1 MSEFIHLHCHS
12 EYSMLDSAIRLP
24 ALCERAVSFGME
36 ACAVTDHGNLCAA
49 AEFQKVCRE
58 YGIRPIFG
66 CEIYTCPDRRLRDGG
81 APHHLILLA
90 RTQEGWSNLSHLV
103 SEAWISG
110 FCGKPRADWELL
122 SRFRDGLT
130 CLSACLQGAVP
141 GAILRGDMDGARERA
156 LRLASLFP
164 GHFYLELQRTGLPRQ
179 EYVNQRL
186 MELGESLRLPLAA
199 TNDCHYLGPGDAEA
213 RDVLLCV
220 QAGKKLSGPGHPHSG
235 TKSLFFKS
243 PAEMAEAFADCPE
256 AIANTVRIA
265 EDCRAEI
272 PSGKHFFP
280 AYPVPPGTTTEQE
293 FRRIAEEGLRKRL
306 SEKPSGPPS
315 DETPYWKRLR
325 HEMDVITRMGFP
337 AYFLVVHEFV
347 TWARDNGIPVGPG
360 RGSAGGSLT
369 AWAMR
374 ITDFDPL
381 EYGLIFERFLN
392 PGRSS
397 LPDIDVDVCE
407 RRRGRLLR
415 HLRERYGEDC
425 VAQIA
430 AFSTLKMRAAVQD
443 AGRALGMGFQE
454 RTRLASFFPSFTH
467 HRRIADVIRETPQLR
482 DMAEKDESAAWVL
495 AVSLRIEGLVRQAGI
510 HAAGVVMS
518 GGPLADRVP
527 VMLGRHGERVTQFD
541 GPMVEAA
548 GLVKFDILGL
558 ANMTIIQD
566 TIDAVAREG
575 RPAPD
580 LRTLPLDDPAVYRL
594 YSRAD
599 TDGVFQMES
608 AGMKKYLTLLRP
620 ERFSDIVALL
630 ALYRPGPLESGMS
643 QEFIRRRH
651 GESPVR
657 YPHPALEACLRD
669 TYGVILYQEQDM
681 QIAETAAGY
690 TAAEADTLRRAM
702 SKKKAEEMAGER
714 ARFLR
719 GAAER
724 GFDRKTAETIF
735 GQMETFASYGFN
747 KAHSVAYA
755 LTSYYTAYLK
765 THYPAEF
772 MAALL
777 TAVMRQPERL
787 AGYLARCR
795 ERGPEVLPPSVNTS
809 LGVFSALKGRIIFGL
824 DAVRGVGTAAA
835 GEIVRARK
843 DGPFRSLGDFLS
855 RVSIRTVTKRAVSS
869 LIRCGALDDT
879 GESRESMLSRLGAAI
894 SRARLHPAR
903 GAGLLRFLP
912 DYRPEEERPGENTP
926 GPAPDPAA
934 RLRDEKE
941 ILGFYI
947 SGHPLDSLKGE
958 AARLGCLA
966 LSALSSLRPGA
977 GVRLCVMV
985 SGLRE
990 IRDRQKRR
998 MAVAGIEDQE
1008 GYAHA
1013 YIFSKTYT
1021 PSVRNL
1027 LREAAGSA
1035 LPLFIVGHTEKDTG
1049 EEEGEERHSA
1059 GVLAEQ
1065 LLPFE
1070 EACARSRRPAV
1081 IRVPRCL
1088 VTPEGLAGFREVLE
1102 KFPGTIAVCASI
1114 PGPDG
1119 DTLLR
1124 PEGIRVRPCP
1134 AFYEAITI
1142 WRKAAPE
1149 DSQAEP
1155 PLTGKEAEAAFAAAG
1170 IPASAGRNGKNSR

>member
-407 RRRGRLLR
+407 RRRGRILR

-443 AGRALGMGFQE
+443 AGRSLGMGFQE

-482 DMAEKDESAAWVL
+482 DMAEKDENAARVL

-608 AGMKKYLTLLRP
+608 AGMRKYLTLLRP

-669 TYGVILYQEQDM
+669 TYGVILYQEQVM

-787 AGYLARCR
+787 AGYLSRCR

-809 LGVFSALKGRIIFGL
+809 LGFFSAQKGRIVFGL
-824 DAVRGVGTAAA
+824 DAVRGVGSAAA

-855 RVSIRTVTKRAVSS
+855 RVSLRTVTKRAVSS

-879 GESRESMLSRLGAAI
+879 GESRESMLSRLDAAI

-912 DYRPEEERPGENTP
+912 DYIPEGGRARKDTS

-934 RLRDEKE
+934 RLRDEKD
-941 ILGFYI
+941 ILGVYL
-947 SGHPLDSLKGE
+947 SGHPLTSLKGE
-958 AARLGCLA
+958 AARLGCLP

-977 GVRLCVMV
+977 KVRLCVMI
-985 SGLRE
+985 SGFRE

-998 MAVAGIEDQE
+998 MAVARLEDQE
-1008 GYAHA
+1008 SYAHA
-1013 YIFSKTYT
+1013 YIFSQAYT
-1021 PSVRNL
+1021 PSVREL
-1027 LREAAGSA
+1027 LREAADSD
-1035 LPLFIVGHTEKDTG
+1035 LPLFIEGRTEEDAGDG
-1049 EEEGEERHSA
+1049 EDEEKRSA
-1059 GVLAEQ
+1059 VLAEQ
-1065 LLPFE
+1065 VLPFG

-1081 IRVPRCL
+1081 IRVSRCL

-1102 KFPGTIAVCASI
+1102 KFPGPIAVCASI
-1114 PGPDG
+1114 PGPGG

-1124 PEGIRVRPCP
+1124 LGRIRVRPSP

-1149 DSQAEP
+1149 DSQAEL
-1155 PLTGKEAEAAFAAAG
+1155 PLTEKEAEAAFAAAG

>member
-1 MSEFIHLHCHS
+1 M
-12 EYSMLDSAIRLP
+12 
-24 ALCERAVSFGME
+24 
-36 ACAVTDHGNLCAA
+36 
-49 AEFQKVCRE
+49 
-58 YGIRPIFG
+58 
-66 CEIYTCPDRRLRDGG
+66 
-81 APHHLILLA
+81 
-90 RTQEGWSNLSHLV
+90 
-103 SEAWISG
+103 
-110 FCGKPRADWELL
+110 
-122 SRFRDGLT
+122 
-130 CLSACLQGAVP
+130 P

-407 RRRGRLLR
+407 RRRGRILR

-430 AFSTLKMRAAVQD
+430 AFSTLKTRAAVQD
-443 AGRALGMGFQE
+443 AGRSLGMGFQE

-482 DMAEKDESAAWVL
+482 DMAEKDENAARVL
-495 AVSLRIEGLVRQAGI
+495 AVSLRIEGLVWQAGI

-608 AGMKKYLTLLRP
+608 AGMRKYLTLLRP

-651 GESPVR
+651 RESPVR
-657 YPHPALEACLRD
+657 
-669 TYGVILYQEQDM
+669 
-681 QIAETAAGY
+681 
-690 TAAEADTLRRAM
+690 
-702 SKKKAEEMAGER
+702 
-714 ARFLR
+714 
-719 GAAER
+719 
-724 GFDRKTAETIF
+724 
-735 GQMETFASYGFN
+735 
-747 KAHSVAYA
+747 
-755 LTSYYTAYLK
+755 
-765 THYPAEF
+765 
-772 MAALL
+772 
-777 TAVMRQPERL
+777 
-787 AGYLARCR
+787 
-795 ERGPEVLPPSVNTS
+795 
-809 LGVFSALKGRIIFGL
+809 
-824 DAVRGVGTAAA
+824 
-835 GEIVRARK
+835 
-843 DGPFRSLGDFLS
+843 
-855 RVSIRTVTKRAVSS
+855 
-869 LIRCGALDDT
+869 
-879 GESRESMLSRLGAAI
+879 
-894 SRARLHPAR
+894 
-903 GAGLLRFLP
+903 
-912 DYRPEEERPGENTP
+912 
-926 GPAPDPAA
+926 
-934 RLRDEKE
+934 
-941 ILGFYI
+941 
-947 SGHPLDSLKGE
+947 
-958 AARLGCLA
+958 
-966 LSALSSLRPGA
+966 
-977 GVRLCVMV
+977 
-985 SGLRE
+985 
-990 IRDRQKRR
+990 
-998 MAVAGIEDQE
+998 
-1008 GYAHA
+1008 
-1013 YIFSKTYT
+1013 
-1021 PSVRNL
+1021 
-1027 LREAAGSA
+1027 
-1035 LPLFIVGHTEKDTG
+1035 
-1049 EEEGEERHSA
+1049 
-1059 GVLAEQ
+1059 
-1065 LLPFE
+1065 
-1070 EACARSRRPAV
+1070 
-1081 IRVPRCL
+1081 
-1088 VTPEGLAGFREVLE
+1088 
-1102 KFPGTIAVCASI
+1102 
-1114 PGPDG
+1114 
-1119 DTLLR
+1119 
-1124 PEGIRVRPCP
+1124 
-1134 AFYEAITI
+1134 
-1142 WRKAAPE
+1142 
-1149 DSQAEP
+1149 
-1155 PLTGKEAEAAFAAAG
+1155 
-1170 IPASAGRNGKNSR
+1170 

>member
-130 CLSACLQGAVP
+130 CLSACLKGAVP

-199 TNDCHYLGPGDAEA
+199 SNDCHYLEPGDAEA
-213 RDVLLCV
+213 REVLLCV
-220 QAGKKLSGPGHPHSG
+220 QTGKKLSGPGHPHSG
-235 TKSLFFKS
+235 TKSLFSKN
-243 PAEMAEAFADCPE
+243 PAEMAEAFADCPQ

-265 EDCRAEI
+265 ADCRAEI

-306 SEKPSGPPS
+306 SEKPSGPSS
-315 DETPYWKRLR
+315 DENPYWKRLR

-407 RRRGRLLR
+407 RRRGRILR

-443 AGRALGMGFQE
+443 AGRSLGMGFQE

-482 DMAEKDESAAWVL
+482 DMAEKDENAARVL

-527 VMLGRHGERVTQFD
+527 VMLDRHGERVTQFD

-580 LRTLPLDDPAVYRL
+580 LRTLPLDDPVVYRL

-608 AGMKKYLTLLRP
+608 AGMRKYLTLLQP

-657 YPHPALEACLRD
+657 YPHPA
-669 TYGVILYQEQDM
+669 
-681 QIAETAAGY
+681 
-690 TAAEADTLRRAM
+690 
-702 SKKKAEEMAGER
+702 
-714 ARFLR
+714 
-719 GAAER
+719 
-724 GFDRKTAETIF
+724 
-735 GQMETFASYGFN
+735 
-747 KAHSVAYA
+747 
-755 LTSYYTAYLK
+755 
-765 THYPAEF
+765 
-772 MAALL
+772 
-777 TAVMRQPERL
+777 
-787 AGYLARCR
+787 
-795 ERGPEVLPPSVNTS
+795 
-809 LGVFSALKGRIIFGL
+809 
-824 DAVRGVGTAAA
+824 
-835 GEIVRARK
+835 
-843 DGPFRSLGDFLS
+843 
-855 RVSIRTVTKRAVSS
+855 
-869 LIRCGALDDT
+869 
-879 GESRESMLSRLGAAI
+879 
-894 SRARLHPAR
+894 R
-903 GAGLLRFLP
+903 GAGILRFLP
-912 DYRPEEERPGENTP
+912 DYIPEGGRAREDTSGR
-926 GPAPDPAA
+926 APDPAA
-934 RLRDEKE
+934 RLRDEKD
-941 ILGFYI
+941 ILGVCL
-947 SGHPLDSLKGE
+947 SGHPLTSLKGE
-958 AARLGCLA
+958 AARLGCLP
-966 LSALSSLRPGA
+966 LSAFSSLRPGA
-977 GVRLCVMV
+977 KVRLCVMI
-985 SGLRE
+985 SGFRE

-998 MAVAGIEDQE
+998 MAVAGLEDQE
-1008 GYAHA
+1008 SYAHA
-1013 YIFSKTYT
+1013 YIFSQAYT
-1021 PSVRNL
+1021 PSVREL
-1027 LREAAGSA
+1027 LREAADSD
-1035 LPLFIVGHTEKDTG
+1035 LPLFIEGRTEEDAG
-1049 EEEGEERHSA
+1049 DEEDEEKRSA
-1059 GVLAEQ
+1059 VLAEQ
-1065 LLPFE
+1065 VLPFG

-1124 PEGIRVRPCP
+1124 LGRIRVRPCP

-1155 PLTGKEAEAAFAAAG
+1155 PLTGKKAEAAFAAAG
-1170 IPASAGRNGKNSR
+1170 IPASAGRNGKNFR